1 MPNEDHIDS
10 HEAESHNEYHSE
22 ENANVLQYNIEE
34 YFPYNSKHDQY
45 SCLSCE
51 HYYIDNIK
59 KKLKLPN
66 LTCEVCGN
74 EINPR
79 SLNFY
84 KKKLNEKKRKVKNKY
99 LFNLFTFI

>member
-1 MPNEDHIDS
+1 MHNEDHIDS
-10 HEAESHNEYHSE
+10 HEADNHNELHSE
-22 ENANVLQYNIEE
+22 ENIKDLHYNIEE

-51 HYYIDNIK
+51 HFYIDNIK

-66 LTCEVCGN
+66 TTCEVCGN
-74 EINPR
+74 EINSK

-84 KKKLNEKKRKVKNKY
+84 KKKLNNKKKKSKK
-99 LFNLFTFI
+99 